1 MARYRVL
8 ETTFMNGRILKEG
21 DEVDYEG
28 EPGSNL
34 EPIDKLAQT
43 VVAKLAKTPTP
54 ALNLAAQVR
63 QHAATRGAR
72 PDAVI
77 QEDFDAVVQVQPN
90 KPTADTLAQA
100 AVLLKLQDAAAS
112 VA

>member
-8 ETTFMNGRILKEG
+8 ETSFMQGRIFKEG
-21 DEVDYEG
+21 DEVEHDG
-28 EPGSNL
+28 EPGPNL

-43 VVAKLAKTPTP
+43 VVAKLAKVPTS

-63 QHAATRGAR
+63 QHAATRGAT

-90 KPTADTLAQA
+90 RPTAETLAQA

>member
-72 PDAVI
+72 PDA
-77 QEDFDAVVQVQPN
+77 EPRAV
-90 KPTADTLAQA
+90 
-100 AVLLKLQDAAAS
+100 AAA
-112 VA
+112 AHGARPRGIFRLAPR